1 MMRKSFL
8 VADKTEAGRS
18 GGHDDVLQ
26 NGHLLDLHEVL
37 MHHAD
42 AELHRPGHVVR
53 DGLAIDLDG
62 AAVRL
67 VLAVE
72 NAQQSRFTGAV
83 FADERMRLAGIKL
96 EID

>member
-1 MMRKSFL
+1 
-8 VADKTEAGRS
+8 
-18 GGHDDVLQ
+18 
-26 NGHLLDLHEVL
+26 

-42 AELHRPGHVVR
+42 AELHRTGHVVC

-72 NAQQSRFTGAV
+72 NAHQSRFTGAV